1 MTVELLLE
9 SARTARLPTPLA
21 HAARVL
27 ERETLRCGEH
37 TTADE
42 VVGAIEALFSL
53 VGRLWVAEYL
63 AAGAPD
69 ASANRMLY
77 DRVVTSGGRVL
88 GGTWIGIGRTLR
100 AVFLRRG
107 LRPVAKGLLELDF
120 GGPGDESN
128 PVARLSAYRNSFA
141 HGSFQSVVGD
151 IRAHRGLLSSVIA
164 RLPFLEEQPFVMAT
178 GDGTVALR
186 GETERVVLHGPQAA
200 AVLPALHPCLL
211 GEDGRVVDL
220 WPLAVGRDE
229 KGALGLAWPGKK
241 DPGPK
246 DIVKHERFVA
256 WFTRFQRELDGH
268 VESSAICLGPPAAWP
283 KALGEL
289 QHAIGTRREG
299 LVLLETAPGA
309 PRAGVLAAWA
319 GGATLQWRVASHDLM
334 GSGLVLVKSL
344 LRATESALG
353 LADGT
358 ISCKE
363 PEAWRTAL
371 QDAAVRLRAGGTVL
385 RVAIEG
391 LHRGDSPARVGE
403 PSVQDV
409 WRALAGGPFLAVAGV
424 VRQWSLRPLPWDA
437 RVCLGWADATDF
449 RAVGDFL
456 AERAASPLHRKVL
469 AALQASGA
477 EVDLFEVCDAVEA
490 AHGGGS
496 VFEPAVERALWD
508 IAPVLLLGR
517 ASRTREG
524 LTETVRTFTLLDAS
538 VVQAALE
545 FQ

>member
-1 MTVELLLE
+1 MLDLLLD
-9 SARTARLPTPLA
+9 SPRTARLPTPLA
-21 HAARVL
+21 HAAGL
-27 ERETLRCGEH
+27 IEQETRNCGEH

-69 ASANRMLY
+69 EPANRMLY
-77 DRVVTSGGRVL
+77 DRVVASGGRVL
-88 GGTWIGIGRTLR
+88 GGTWLGIGRTLR
-100 AVFLRRG
+100 TVFLDRG
-107 LRPVAKGLLELDF
+107 LRPVAKGLTDLDF
-120 GGPGDESN
+120 GRHGDDAN
-128 PVARLSAYRNSFA
+128 AVARLSAYRNSFA

-151 IRAHRGLLSSVIA
+151 IRAHRELLSSVIA
-164 RLPFLEEQPFVMAT
+164 RLPFLDEQPFLMAT

-186 GETERVVLHGPQAA
+186 GEAERVVLHGPQAA
-200 AVLPALHPCLL
+200 AVLPELHPCLL

-229 KGALGLAWPGKK
+229 KGAIGLAWPGKK

-246 DIVKHERFVA
+246 QLVKHESFVA
-256 WFTRFQRELDGH
+256 WFARFQRELDGH
-268 VESSAICLGPPAAWP
+268 VESSATCLGAPAAWP
-283 KALGEL
+283 EATDEL
-289 QHAIGTRREG
+289 QVAIGTRREG

-319 GGATLQWRVASHDLM
+319 DGATLRWRVAPHDLM
-334 GSGLVLVKSL
+334 GSGLVLVKAL
-344 LRATESALG
+344 LRASERVLG

-358 ISCKE
+358 LSCKE

-371 QDAAVRLRAGGTVL
+371 QDAAGRLRAGGSVV
-385 RVAIEG
+385 RVAIED
-391 LHRGDSPARVGE
+391 LHRGDAPARVGE

-424 VRQWSLRPLPWDA
+424 VRQWSLRPLPWDSRA
-437 RVCLGWADATDF
+437 CLGWADTTDF
-449 RAVGDFL
+449 RAVADFL
-456 AERAASPLHRKVL
+456 AERAGSTLHREVL
-469 AALQASGA
+469 AALEASGA
-477 EVDLFEVCDAVEA
+477 EVDLFEVCNAVEA
-490 AHGGGS
+490 ARGEGS

-517 ASRTREG
+517 ASRAREE
-524 LTETVRTFTLLDAS
+524 LTETVRTFALLDTS
-538 VVQAALE
+538 VVYAALE
-545 FQ
+545 LA